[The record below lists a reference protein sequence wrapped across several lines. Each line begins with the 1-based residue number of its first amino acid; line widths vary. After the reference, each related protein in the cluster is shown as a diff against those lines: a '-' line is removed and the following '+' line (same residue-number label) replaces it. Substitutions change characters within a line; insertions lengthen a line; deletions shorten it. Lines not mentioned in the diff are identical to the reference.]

1 MGKRIDWIDS
11 IRGMAFIMVIFSHLD
26 LANNVAMR
34 FINPVFLT
42 AFFFVSGYLFK
53 TGEPFLI
60 VLEQRVRTLLL
71 PFILLGTFNIITAEF
86 YSANIDHI
94 GLVASFAELF
104 SQYGTPHIN
113 TMWFIPSLFV
123 YSMFFYLLQ
132 RLRNN
137 SLYVWLLIL
146 IVICNWCYLYMFN
159 GLALPYHIQ
168 YTGFACFYMAIGK
181 MYRENEQK
189 LNKYLNLN
197 ICLVGVVIYVSYIC
211 IFDFTCNFYGSP
223 LLIDA
228 ITLSLIGLTS
238 FLYISKNFANKLLM
252 YIGANSFFYF
262 ALHGKGMS
270 FVSVF
275 WNIIPKELY
284 CRNIM
289 IYESSLLFK
298 AIIVSIVIIPLCYI
312 VNRYFPFIMGKGYKL
327 YKSSQ

>member
-1 MGKRIDWIDS
+1 MEKRIDWIDS

-26 LANNVAMR
+26 FDNNVAMR
-34 FINPVFLT
+34 FIDPIFLT

-53 TGEPFLI
+53 TGESFLI
-60 VLEQRVRTLLL
+60 VFEQRARTLLI
-71 PFILLGTFNIITAEF
+71 PFVLLGTFNITTAEL
-86 YSANIDHI
+86 YSSNTDHI
-94 GLVASFAELF
+94 GIAASFAELF

-123 YSMFFYLLQ
+123 YSMFFFFLQ

-137 SLYVWLLIL
+137 SLYVWLLLL

-159 GLALPYHIQ
+159 GIALPYHIQ

-197 ICLVGVVIYVSYIC
+197 ICLVGVVIYVIYIC

-228 ITLSLIGLTS
+228 ITISLIGLTS
-238 FLYISKNFANKLLM
+238 FLYISKKVTNKYLM
-252 YIGANSFFYF
+252 YIGANSLLYF
-262 ALHGKGMS
+262 AFHGKAMS

-275 WNIIPKELY
+275 WNKIPKELF
-284 CRNIM
+284 CSNIV
-289 IYESSLLFK
+289 IYESSLLIK

-327 YKSSQ
+327 YRFS